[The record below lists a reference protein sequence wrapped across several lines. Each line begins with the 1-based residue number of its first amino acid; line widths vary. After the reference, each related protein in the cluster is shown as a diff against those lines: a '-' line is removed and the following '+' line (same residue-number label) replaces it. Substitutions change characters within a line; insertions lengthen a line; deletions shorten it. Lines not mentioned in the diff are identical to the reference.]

1 MLASLVALLAAAS
14 PVGPQSTSARPSA
27 PQVVAPRE
35 TPSGARSPARIKLTR
50 KGAVTRR
57 ALTGAPAQPS
67 QPSAPQ
73 PTAPAGTVPFTPI
86 TTPAPGTPAAAPV
99 PDPAALE
106 RALAMPQNA
115 DFKAW
120 YEADHG
126 FETPRGDRH
135 FIPSTG
141 WEDGSNC
148 IERWDGDTRY
158 LRPGCRPAAFQLKVS
173 VDRAYG
179 EALESHF
186 GFPMGVLERVACR
199 PNDGSCDAVEAAVE
213 STLAQH
219 GIRCTP
225 ELIIPDHQWIMDR
238 SVPELRAV
246 AISVINAV
254 HGAGA
259 ATDRRDRIA
268 ALASFVQN
276 AVPYRHVRGAKDD
289 LMRDGKSRCGLR
301 TPIATLFEGGDCDSK
316 ALLLATLIRAVDAT
330 VPLALVHC
338 MSGDEPHMC
347 LAVGCDRAAD
357 EIALDTDTGIMLV
370 VETTSDWDLGR
381 VSAATDLQD
390 LELSRLR

>member
-1 MLASLVALLAAAS
+1 MLIALTAAVALVAPLAAA
-14 PVGPQSTSARPSA
+14 PGPAPQRATAPQS
-27 PQVVAPRE
+27 VAPRE
-35 TPSGARSPARIKLTR
+35 TPSGARSPARIKLVR

-57 ALTGAPAQPS
+57 AIGGAPAQP
-67 QPSAPQ
+67 A
-73 PTAPAGTVPFTPI
+73 APAPAAPASPLTTPI
-86 TTPAPGTPAAAPV
+86 TATPRDPAAPAV

-120 YEADHG
+120 YESDHG

-186 GFPMGVLERVACR
+186 GFPIGVLERVACR

-225 ELIIPDHQWIMDR
+225 ELIVPDHQWIMDR

-268 ALASFVQN
+268 ALTSFVQN
-276 AVPYRHVRGAKDD
+276 AVPYRPVRGAKDD

-316 ALLLATLIRAVDAT
+316 ALLLASLIRAVDAT

-357 EIALDTDTGIMLV
+357 EVALDTDTGIMLV

-390 LELSRLR
+390 VELLRLR

>member
-1 MLASLVALLAAAS
+1 MLIALTAAVALVAPLAAA
-14 PVGPQSTSARPSA
+14 PGPAPQRATAPQS
-27 PQVVAPRE
+27 VAPRE
-35 TPSGARSPARIKLTR
+35 TPSGARSPARIKLVR

-57 ALTGAPAQPS
+57 AIGGAPAQP
-67 QPSAPQ
+67 A
-73 PTAPAGTVPFTPI
+73 APAPAAPASPLTTPI
-86 TTPAPGTPAAAPV
+86 TATPRDPAAPAV

-120 YEADHG
+120 YESDHG

-186 GFPMGVLERVACR
+186 GFPIGVLERVACR

-225 ELIIPDHQWIMDR
+225 ELITPDHQWIMDR

-268 ALASFVQN
+268 ALTSFVQN
-276 AVPYRHVRGAKDD
+276 AVPYRPVRGAKDD

-357 EIALDTDTGIMLV
+357 EVALDTDTGIMLV

-390 LELSRLR
+390 VELSRLR

>member
-1 MLASLVALLAAAS
+1 MLIALTAAVALIAPLAAAA
-14 PVGPQSTSARPSA
+14 GPALQRATA
-27 PQVVAPRE
+27 PQAVAPRE
-35 TPSGARSPARIKLTR
+35 TPSGARSPARIKLVR

-57 ALTGAPAQPS
+57 AIGGAPAQP
-67 QPSAPQ
+67 A
-73 PTAPAGTVPFTPI
+73 APAPAAPASPLTTPI
-86 TTPAPGTPAAAPV
+86 TATPRDPAAPAV

-120 YEADHG
+120 YESDHG

-186 GFPMGVLERVACR
+186 GFPIGVLERVACR

-268 ALASFVQN
+268 ALTSFVQN
-276 AVPYRHVRGAKDD
+276 AVPYRPVRGAKDD

-316 ALLLATLIRAVDAT
+316 ALLLASLIRAVDAT

-357 EIALDTDTGIMLV
+357 EVALDTDTGIMLV

-390 LELSRLR
+390 VELLRLR

>member
-1 MLASLVALLAAAS
+1 MLIALTAAVALIAPLAAA
-14 PVGPQSTSARPSA
+14 PGPAPQRATAPQS
-27 PQVVAPRE
+27 VAPRE
-35 TPSGARSPARIKLTR
+35 TPSGARSPARIKLVR

-57 ALTGAPAQPS
+57 AIGGAPAQP
-67 QPSAPQ
+67 A
-73 PTAPAGTVPFTPI
+73 APAPAAPASPLTTPI
-86 TTPAPGTPAAAPV
+86 TATPRDPAAPAV

-120 YEADHG
+120 YESDHG

-186 GFPMGVLERVACR
+186 GFPIGVLERVACR

-225 ELIIPDHQWIMDR
+225 ELITPDHQWIMDR

-268 ALASFVQN
+268 ALTSFVQN
-276 AVPYRHVRGAKDD
+276 AVPYRPVRGAKDD

-357 EIALDTDTGIMLV
+357 EVALDTDTGIMLV

-390 LELSRLR
+390 VELSRLR

>member
-1 MLASLVALLAAAS
+1 MLIALTAAVALVAPLAAA
-14 PVGPQSTSARPSA
+14 PGPAPQRATAPQS
-27 PQVVAPRE
+27 VAPRE
-35 TPSGARSPARIKLTR
+35 TPSGARSPARIKLVR

-57 ALTGAPAQPS
+57 AIGGAPAQP
-67 QPSAPQ
+67 A
-73 PTAPAGTVPFTPI
+73 APAPAAPASPLTTPI
-86 TTPAPGTPAAAPV
+86 TATPRDPAAPAV

-120 YEADHG
+120 YESDHG

-186 GFPMGVLERVACR
+186 GFPIGVLERVACR

-276 AVPYRHVRGAKDD
+276 AVPYRPVRGAKDD

-357 EIALDTDTGIMLV
+357 EVALDTDTGIMLV

-390 LELSRLR
+390 VELSRIR

>member
-1 MLASLVALLAAAS
+1 MLIALTAAVALVAPLAAA
-14 PVGPQSTSARPSA
+14 PGPAPQRATAPQS
-27 PQVVAPRE
+27 VAPRE
-35 TPSGARSPARIKLTR
+35 TPSGARSPARIKLVR

-57 ALTGAPAQPS
+57 AIGGAPAQP
-67 QPSAPQ
+67 A
-73 PTAPAGTVPFTPI
+73 APAPAAPASPLTTPI
-86 TTPAPGTPAAAPV
+86 TATPRDPAAPAV

-120 YEADHG
+120 YESDHG

-186 GFPMGVLERVACR
+186 GFPIGVLERVACR

-225 ELIIPDHQWIMDR
+225 ELIVPDHQWIMDR

-268 ALASFVQN
+268 ALTSFVQN
-276 AVPYRHVRGAKDD
+276 AVPYRPVRGAKDD

-357 EIALDTDTGIMLV
+357 EVALDTDTGIMLV

-390 LELSRLR
+390 VELSRLR

>member
-1 MLASLVALLAAAS
+1 MLIALTAAVALVAPLAAA
-14 PVGPQSTSARPSA
+14 PGPAPQRATAPQS
-27 PQVVAPRE
+27 VAPRE
-35 TPSGARSPARIKLTR
+35 TPSGARSPARIKLVR

-57 ALTGAPAQPS
+57 AIGGAPAQP
-67 QPSAPQ
+67 A
-73 PTAPAGTVPFTPI
+73 APAPAAPASPLTTPI
-86 TTPAPGTPAAAPV
+86 TATPRDPAAPAV

-120 YEADHG
+120 YESDHG

-186 GFPMGVLERVACR
+186 GFPIGVLERVACR

-225 ELIIPDHQWIMDR
+225 ELIVPDHQWIMDR

-268 ALASFVQN
+268 ALTSFVQN
-276 AVPYRHVRGAKDD
+276 AVPYRPVRGAKDD

-316 ALLLATLIRAVDAT
+316 ALLLASLIRAVDAT

-357 EIALDTDTGIMLV
+357 EVALDTDTGIMLV

-390 LELSRLR
+390 VELSRLR

>member
-1 MLASLVALLAAAS
+1 MLIALTAAVALVAPLAAA
-14 PVGPQSTSARPSA
+14 PGPAPQRATAPQS
-27 PQVVAPRE
+27 VAPRE
-35 TPSGARSPARIKLTR
+35 TPSGARSPARIKLVR

-57 ALTGAPAQPS
+57 AIGGAPAQP
-67 QPSAPQ
+67 A
-73 PTAPAGTVPFTPI
+73 APAPAAPASPLTTPI
-86 TTPAPGTPAAAPV
+86 TATPRDPAAPAV

-120 YEADHG
+120 YESDHG

-186 GFPMGVLERVACR
+186 GFPIGVLERVACR

-259 ATDRRDRIA
+259 ATSRRDRIA
-268 ALASFVQN
+268 ALTSFVQN
-276 AVPYRHVRGAKDD
+276 AVPYRPVRGAKDD

-316 ALLLATLIRAVDAT
+316 ALLLASLIRAVDAT

-357 EIALDTDTGIMLV
+357 EVALDTDTGIMLV

-390 LELSRLR
+390 VELSRLR

>member
-1 MLASLVALLAAAS
+1 MLIALTAAVALVAPLAAA
-14 PVGPQSTSARPSA
+14 PGPAPQRATAPQS
-27 PQVVAPRE
+27 VAPRE
-35 TPSGARSPARIKLTR
+35 TPSGARSPARIKLVR

-57 ALTGAPAQPS
+57 AIGGAPAQP
-67 QPSAPQ
+67 A
-73 PTAPAGTVPFTPI
+73 APAPAAPASPLTTPI
-86 TTPAPGTPAAAPV
+86 TATPRDPAAPAV

-106 RALAMPQNA
+106 RARAMPQNA

-120 YEADHG
+120 YESDHG

-186 GFPMGVLERVACR
+186 GFPIGVLERVACR

-225 ELIIPDHQWIMDR
+225 ELITPDHQWIMDR

-268 ALASFVQN
+268 ALTSFVQN
-276 AVPYRHVRGAKDD
+276 AVPYRPVRGAKDD

-357 EIALDTDTGIMLV
+357 EVALDTDTGIMLV

-390 LELSRLR
+390 VELSRLR

>member
-1 MLASLVALLAAAS
+1 MLIALTAAVALVAPLAAA
-14 PVGPQSTSARPSA
+14 PGPAPQRATAPQS
-27 PQVVAPRE
+27 VAPRE
-35 TPSGARSPARIKLTR
+35 TPSGARSPARIKLVR

-57 ALTGAPAQPS
+57 AIGGAPAQP
-67 QPSAPQ
+67 A
-73 PTAPAGTVPFTPI
+73 APAPAAPASPLTTPI
-86 TTPAPGTPAAAPV
+86 TATPRDPAGPAV

-120 YEADHG
+120 YESDHG

-186 GFPMGVLERVACR
+186 GFPIGVLERVACR

-268 ALASFVQN
+268 ALTSFVQN
-276 AVPYRHVRGAKDD
+276 AVPYRPVRGAKDD

-316 ALLLATLIRAVDAT
+316 ALLLASLIRAVDAT

-357 EIALDTDTGIMLV
+357 EVALDTDTGIMLV

-390 LELSRLR
+390 VELSRLR

>member
-1 MLASLVALLAAAS
+1 MLIALTAAVALIAPLAAAA
-14 PVGPQSTSARPSA
+14 GPALQRATA
-27 PQVVAPRE
+27 PQAVAPRE
-35 TPSGARSPARIKLTR
+35 TPSGARSPARIKLVR

-57 ALTGAPAQPS
+57 AIGGAPAQP
-67 QPSAPQ
+67 A
-73 PTAPAGTVPFTPI
+73 APAPAAPASPLTTPI
-86 TTPAPGTPAAAPV
+86 TATPRDPAAPAV

-120 YEADHG
+120 YESDHG

-186 GFPMGVLERVACR
+186 GFPIGVLERVACR

-225 ELIIPDHQWIMDR
+225 ELITPDHQWIMDR

-268 ALASFVQN
+268 ALTSFVQN
-276 AVPYRHVRGAKDD
+276 AVPYRPVRGAKDD

-357 EIALDTDTGIMLV
+357 EVALDTDTGIMLV

-390 LELSRLR
+390 VELSRLR

>member
-1 MLASLVALLAAAS
+1 
-14 PVGPQSTSARPSA
+14 
-27 PQVVAPRE
+27 VVTPRE

-57 ALTGAPAQPS
+57 SLTGAPAQPAPT
-67 QPSAPQ
+67 QPA
-73 PTAPAGTVPFTPI
+73 APAGSAPFTPI
-86 TTPAPGTPAAAPV
+86 TAPAPGAPAPMPV

-120 YEADHG
+120 YESDHD
-126 FETPRGDRH
+126 FEAPRGDRH
-135 FIPSTG
+135 FIPFSD

-148 IERWDGDTRY
+148 ITRWDGDTRY
-158 LRPGCRPAAFQLKVS
+158 LQPGCRPAARQVRVT

-186 GFPMGVLERVACR
+186 GFPSATLNRIACR
-199 PNDGSCDAVEAAVE
+199 PGDGTCDAVEAAVE
-213 STLAQH
+213 STLALH

-225 ELIIPDHQWIMDR
+225 ELIIPDHQWILDR

-246 AISVINAV
+246 SIAILNATF
-254 HGAGA
+254 GPGA
-259 ATDRRDRIA
+259 AIDRRGRIE

-276 AVPYRHVRGAKDD
+276 AIPYRPVRGAQDD

-316 ALLLATLIRAVDAT
+316 ALLLAALIRGVDAT
-330 VPLALVHC
+330 VAIALVHC

-347 LAVGCDRAAD
+347 VAVGCERAPD
-357 EIALDTDTGIMLV
+357 EVALDTDAGILV
-370 VETTSDWDLGR
+370 VIETTTDWDLGR
-381 VSAATDLQD
+381 VSAATDLRD
-390 LELSRLR
+390 VELSLLR

>member
-1 MLASLVALLAAAS
+1 MLIALTAAVALVAPLAAA
-14 PVGPQSTSARPSA
+14 PGPA
-27 PQVVAPRE
+27 PQRATTPQAVAPRE
-35 TPSGARSPARIKLTR
+35 TPSGARSPARIKLVR

-57 ALTGAPAQPS
+57 AIGGAPAQPA
-67 QPSAPQ
+67 APAPAAPASPLTTPITATPRD
-73 PTAPAGTVPFTPI
+73 PTAPA
-86 TTPAPGTPAAAPV
+86 V

-120 YEADHG
+120 YETDHG
-126 FETPRGDRH
+126 FEVPRGDRH
-135 FIPSTG
+135 FIPFSD

-148 IERWDGDTRY
+148 ITRWDGDTRY
-158 LRPGCRPAAFQLKVS
+158 LQPGCRPAARQVRVT

-179 EALESHF
+179 ESLESHF
-186 GFPMGVLERVACR
+186 GFPVATLNRIACR
-199 PNDGSCDAVEAAVE
+199 PGDGTCDAVEAAVE
-213 STLAQH
+213 STLALH

-225 ELIIPDHQWIMDR
+225 ELIIPDHQWILDR

-246 AISVINAV
+246 SIAVLNATF
-254 HGAGA
+254 GPGA
-259 ATDRRDRIA
+259 AIDRRGRIE

-276 AVPYRHVRGAKDD
+276 AIPYRPVRGAQDD

-301 TPIATLFEGGDCDSK
+301 TPIVTLFEGGDCDSK
-316 ALLLATLIRAVDAT
+316 ALLLAALVRGVDAT

-347 LAVGCDRAAD
+347 LAVGCERSP
-357 EIALDTDTGIMLV
+357 EEVALDTDTGLMVV

-381 VSAATDLQD
+381 VSGATDLRD
-390 LELSRLR
+390 VELVRLR

>member
-1 MLASLVALLAAAS
+1 MLIALTAAVALIAPLAAA
-14 PVGPQSTSARPSA
+14 PGPAPQRATAPQS
-27 PQVVAPRE
+27 VAPRE
-35 TPSGARSPARIKLTR
+35 TPSGARSPARIKLVR

-57 ALTGAPAQPS
+57 AIGGAPAQP
-67 QPSAPQ
+67 A
-73 PTAPAGTVPFTPI
+73 APAPAAPASPLTTPI
-86 TTPAPGTPAAAPV
+86 TATPRDPAAPAV

-120 YEADHG
+120 YESDHG

-186 GFPMGVLERVACR
+186 GFPIGVLERVACR

-268 ALASFVQN
+268 ALTSFVQN
-276 AVPYRHVRGAKDD
+276 AVPYRPVRGAKDD

-316 ALLLATLIRAVDAT
+316 ALLLASLIRAVDAT

-357 EIALDTDTGIMLV
+357 EVALDTDTGIMLV

-390 LELSRLR
+390 VELSRLR

>member
-1 MLASLVALLAAAS
+1 MLIALTAAVALVAPLAVAPGPTPQRATT
-14 PVGPQSTSARPSA
+14 PQS
-27 PQVVAPRE
+27 VAPRE
-35 TPSGARSPARIKLTR
+35 TPSGARSPARIKLVR

-57 ALTGAPAQPS
+57 AIGGAPAQP
-67 QPSAPQ
+67 A
-73 PTAPAGTVPFTPI
+73 APAPAAPASPLTTPI
-86 TTPAPGTPAAAPV
+86 TATPRDPAAPAV

-120 YEADHG
+120 YESDHG

-186 GFPMGVLERVACR
+186 GFPIGVLERVACR

-225 ELIIPDHQWIMDR
+225 ELIVPDHQWIMDR

-276 AVPYRHVRGAKDD
+276 AVPYRPVRDVKDD

-347 LAVGCDRAAD
+347 LTVGCDRAAD
-357 EIALDTDTGIMLV
+357 EVALDTDTGIMLV

-390 LELSRLR
+390 VELSRLR

>member
-1 MLASLVALLAAAS
+1 MAS
-14 PVGPQSTSARPSA
+14 R
-27 PQVVAPRE
+27 
-35 TPSGARSPARIKLTR
+35 
-50 KGAVTRR
+50 RR
-57 ALTGAPAQPS
+57 AATVISS
-67 QPSAPQ
+67 Q
-73 PTAPAGTVPFTPI
+73 APAGKTVPT
-86 TTPAPGTPAAAPV
+86 ASSAGTA
-99 PDPAALE
+99 
-106 RALAMPQNA
+106 
-115 DFKAW
+115 
-120 YEADHG
+120 
-126 FETPRGDRH
+126 
-135 FIPSTG
+135 
-141 WEDGSNC
+141 
-148 IERWDGDTRY
+148 TRY

-186 GFPMGVLERVACR
+186 GFPIGVLERVACR

-225 ELIIPDHQWIMDR
+225 ELITPDHQWIMDR

-268 ALASFVQN
+268 ALTSFVQN
-276 AVPYRHVRGAKDD
+276 AVPYRPVRGAKDD

-357 EIALDTDTGIMLV
+357 EVALDTDTGIMLV

-390 LELSRLR
+390 VELSRLR